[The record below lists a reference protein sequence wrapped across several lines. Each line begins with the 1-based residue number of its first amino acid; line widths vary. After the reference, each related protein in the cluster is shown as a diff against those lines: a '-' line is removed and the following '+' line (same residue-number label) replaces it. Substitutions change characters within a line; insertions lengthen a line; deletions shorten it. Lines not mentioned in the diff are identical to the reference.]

1 MTGNSV
7 EKRHFNV
14 LNIKLQA
21 KRRFKT
27 AFCSQF
33 LHIRET
39 SENLR
44 TGTKTLKLCI

>member
-7 EKRHFNV
+7 GKRHFNV

-33 LHIRET
+33 LHIRAT

-44 TGTKTLKLCI
+44 TVTKTLKLCI